1 MLITIKRGKM
11 PRHFTFALA
20 LLAMISSVQAA
31 TPLGE
36 VNIQLQGNI
45 VDLSCVVNASDS
57 AKEVQLGTW
66 PTKQLQTAGSKTQAM
81 PFSIRLT
88 GCPPGAVSITF
99 AGTPDAQ
106 DNTLLAL
113 NGASQASRV
122 AVEILDEDKTRLP
135 LQQESKEVAIDAQGD
150 ATLSFYANYIS
161 TADNPQPGSADADAT
176 FTLNY
181 N

>member
-1 MLITIKRGKM
+1 
-11 PRHFTFALA
+11 
-20 LLAMISSVQAA
+20 
-31 TPLGE
+31 LG
-36 VNIQLQGNI
+36 
-45 VDLSCVVNASDS
+45 S
-57 AKEVQLGTW
+57 W

-113 NGASQASRV
+113 NGTSQASRV
-122 AVEILDEDKTRLP
+122 AVEILDEDKSRLP
-135 LQQESKEVAIDAQGD
+135 LQQESKAVAIDAQGD

>member
-1 MLITIKRGKM
+1 MSR
-11 PRHFTFALA
+11 RFTLSLL
-20 LLAMISSVQAA
+20 LLATMSASALRA
-31 TPLGE
+31 ETPLGE
-36 VNIQLQGNI
+36 INIELRGNI

-57 AKEVQLGTW
+57 DKEVQLGSW
-66 PTKQLQTAGSKTQAM
+66 PTKQLQNAGSRTQAM

-88 GCPPGAVSITF
+88 GCPPGAVSIAF
-99 AGTPDAQ
+99 AGKADGQ
-106 DNTLLAL
+106 DSTLLAL
-113 NGASQASRV
+113 NSTSKASGV
-122 AVEILDEDKTRLP
+122 AVEIRDEDKTRLP

-161 TADNPQPGSADADAT
+161 TADDPQPGSADADAT

>member
-1 MLITIKRGKM
+1 M
-11 PRHFTFALA
+11 PRHFIAALS
-20 LLAMISSVQAA
+20 LLAVMSAGQAA

-36 VNIQLQGNI
+36 INIELRGNI

-57 AKEVQLGTW
+57 AKEVQLGSW
-66 PTKQLQTAGSKTQAM
+66 PTKQLLTAGSKTQAM

-99 AGTPDAQ
+99 AGKPDSQ

-113 NGASQASRV
+113 NSTSQASRV
-122 AVEILDEDKTRLP
+122 AVEILDEDKSRLP
-135 LQQESKEVAIDAQGD
+135 LQQESKEVATDAQGD

-161 TADNPQPGSADADAT
+161 TADDPQPGSADADAT